1 MRVRYLGEYAL
12 TPDNSQR
19 AEARD
24 VGRSARRLHDR
35 RGHLVRGAA
44 NVFDEDGKDI
54 VYWYEAYV
62 DGLDPPGLTSEDIDC
77 DVTNCRISRAEEP
90 RTLRV
95 GVKFEF

>member
-1 MRVRYLGEYAL
+1 MYAEL
-12 TPDNSQR
+12 LN
-19 AEARD
+19 
-24 VGRSARRLHDR
+24 L
-35 RGHLVRGAA
+35 L
-44 NVFDEDGKDI
+44 DEDGKDI

-77 DVTNCRISRAEEP
+77 DVANCRMSRAEEP

>member
-1 MRVRYLGEYAL
+1 MRYLGEYAL
-12 TPDNSQR
+12 VPDNSQR
-19 AEARD
+19 AEAAD
-24 VGRSARRLHDR
+24 VGRTC
-35 RGHLVRGAA
+35 AA
-44 NVFDEDGKDI
+44 PTRFGRATWYAELLNVLDEDGKDI

-77 DVTNCRISRAEEP
+77 DVTNCRMSRAEEP